1 MKKLF
6 SMGIFLSLLLA
17 LFTGCQNS
25 GPEQDLGDGYVMG
38 SDNQYY
44 FMMASLMGDVM
55 TDSEKALYFQNGY
68 YLYAFDKKTKACV
81 PLCNKP
87 DCTHDEQERNPDGS
101 SNCNACFM
109 AEDFGYYQ
117 GKLYAVDYESIV
129 WEISIN
135 GDTRKQ
141 LIQLEK
147 EITSAIVHRGYLY
160 LSTTDFLMD
169 SESYTEEQLKNM
181 SYEVLRYRLD
191 QWDGKPE
198 VVYEKTGEWGQINAM
213 LAYGNYVYIQ
223 ISGENDSREL
233 IYNILDHS
241 QKEMTNVS
249 GYLSFLGGKLL
260 YFPRSEE
267 QKDDMT
273 IEEISE
279 IDARN
284 MAVLAEW
291 DGTVIKE
298 TEIPQTYGWLFGG
311 EKLAAADN
319 HVEVAFDQVPKE
331 DRAVRFYDTDGK
343 LIREVKT
350 ENDTMPMLGM
360 TEDYFFYMK
369 RGDGDNGDYEIW
381 AIDLHKLDDPDLK
394 GEPFF
399 VPEE

>member
-6 SMGIFLSLLLA
+6 SMGIVLSLLLT
-17 LFTGCQNS
+17 LLIGCQSS

-44 FMMASLMGDVM
+44 FLMASLQGNAM
-55 TDSEKALYFQNGY
+55 TESENAVYFQDGW
-68 YLYAFDKKTKACV
+68 YLYATDKKTGACV

-87 DCTHDEQERNPDGS
+87 DCTHDENERNADGS
-101 SNCNACFM
+101 SNCNACLT
-109 AEDFGYYQ
+109 AENLAYYQ
-117 GKLYAVDYESIV
+117 GKLYAVDHDSIV
-129 WEISIN
+129 WELSIN

-169 SESYTEEQLKNM
+169 SESYTEEKLKDM
-181 SYEVLRYRLD
+181 SYQVLRYRLD

-198 VVYEKTGEWGQINAM
+198 VVYEKKGEWGQINAM
-213 LAYGNYVYIQ
+213 LAYGNHVYIQ
-223 ISGENDSREL
+223 IDGENDNREL

-273 IEEISE
+273 VEEISE

-291 DGTVIKE
+291 DGTVIKK

-319 HVEVAFDQVPKE
+319 HMEVAFDQVPRE

-350 ENDTMPMLGM
+350 GNDTMPMLGM

>member
-1 MKKLF
+1 
-6 SMGIFLSLLLA
+6 
-17 LFTGCQNS
+17 
-25 GPEQDLGDGYVMG
+25 
-38 SDNQYY
+38 
-44 FMMASLMGDVM
+44 MGDQHQRRYPE
-55 TDSEKALYFQNGY
+55 TA
-68 YLYAFDKKTKACV
+68 
-81 PLCNKP
+81 
-87 DCTHDEQERNPDGS
+87 
-101 SNCNACFM
+101 
-109 AEDFGYYQ
+109 
-117 GKLYAVDYESIV
+117 
-129 WEISIN
+129 
-135 GDTRKQ
+135 DT
-141 LIQLEK
+141 IGK

-160 LSTTDFLMD
+160 LSTTDFLID
-169 SESYTEEQLKNM
+169 PESCTEEQLKNM

-213 LAYGNYVYIQ
+213 LAYGNHVYIQ
-223 ISGENDSREL
+223 IDGENDSWQL

-241 QKEMTNVS
+241 QKEMMNTS

-260 YFPRSEE
+260 YFQRSEE
-267 QKDDMT
+267 LRDDMSV
-273 IEEISE
+273 EEISE

-311 EKLAAADN
+311 ENLAAADN
-319 HVEVAFDQVPKE
+319 HMEVAFDLVPRE

-343 LIREVKT
+343 FIREVKT

-381 AIDLHKLDDPDLK
+381 AIDLHKLDDPNLK

-399 VPEE
+399 VSEE

>member
-1 MKKLF
+1 
-6 SMGIFLSLLLA
+6 
-17 LFTGCQNS
+17 
-25 GPEQDLGDGYVMG
+25 
-38 SDNQYY
+38 
-44 FMMASLMGDVM
+44 
-55 TDSEKALYFQNGY
+55 
-68 YLYAFDKKTKACV
+68 
-81 PLCNKP
+81 
-87 DCTHDEQERNPDGS
+87 
-101 SNCNACFM
+101 
-109 AEDFGYYQ
+109 
-117 GKLYAVDYESIV
+117 
-129 WEISIN
+129 
-135 GDTRKQ
+135 
-141 LIQLEK
+141 
-147 EITSAIVHRGYLY
+147 
-160 LSTTDFLMD
+160 MD
-169 SESYTEEQLKNM
+169 SASYTEEKLKDM
-181 SYEVLRYRLD
+181 SYQVLRYRLD

-198 VVYEKTGEWGQINAM
+198 VVYEKKGEWGQINAM
-213 LAYGNYVYIQ
+213 LAYGNHVYIQ
-223 ISGENDSREL
+223 IDGENDNREL
-233 IYNILDHS
+233 IYNVLDHS
-241 QKEMTNVS
+241 QKEITNAG

-260 YFPRSEE
+260 YFQRSEE
-267 QKDDMT
+267 LRDDMSV
-273 IEEISE
+273 EEISE

-319 HVEVAFDQVPKE
+319 RMEVSFDLIPKE

-381 AIDLHKLDDPDLK
+381 SIDLHRLGDPDLK

>member
-6 SMGIFLSLLLA
+6 SMGIVLFLLLV
-17 LFTGCQNS
+17 LLTGCQSS

-44 FMMASLMGDVM
+44 FLMASLQGNAM
-55 TDSEKALYFQNGY
+55 TESENAVYFQDGW
-68 YLYAFDKKTKACV
+68 YLYATDKKTGACV

-87 DCTHDEQERNPDGS
+87 DCTHDENERNADGS
-101 SNCNACFM
+101 SNCNACLT
-109 AEDFGYYQ
+109 AENLAYYQ
-117 GKLYAVDYESIV
+117 GKLYAVDHDSIV
-129 WEISIN
+129 WEVSIN

-147 EITSAIVHRGYLY
+147 DITSAIVHRGYLY

-169 SESYTEEQLKNM
+169 SESYTEEKLKDM
-181 SYEVLRYRLD
+181 SYQVLRYRLD

-198 VVYEKTGEWGQINAM
+198 VVYEKKGEWGQINAM
-213 LAYGNYVYIQ
+213 LAYGNHVYIQ
-223 ISGENDSREL
+223 IDGENDNWEL
-233 IYNILDHS
+233 IYNVLDHS
-241 QKEMTNVS
+241 QKEITNTR

-260 YFPRSEE
+260 YFQKSEE
-267 QKDDMT
+267 QKDDMSV
-273 IEEISE
+273 EEISR
-279 IDARN
+279 IKARN

-319 HVEVAFDQVPKE
+319 RMEVSFDLIPKE

-381 AIDLHKLDDPDLK
+381 SIDLHKLDDPDLK